1 MLSSFKNK
9 IKSLGYGNLTVL
21 FLMLI
26 LAFQLGKITTQS
38 TKEVP
43 IKLEAAALN
52 QIFEKPNSEN
62 KQNEVFPQTT
72 SNPKIPQVNLKVVVS
87 KASNSKV
94 YHFLWCAGAK
104 RIKQENL
111 IEFASETEA
120 ISKGYTLAGNC
131 KK

>member
-9 IKSLGYGNLTVL
+9 IKSFGYGNLTVL
-21 FLMLI
+21 GLMLI

-38 TKEVP
+38 IEESP

-52 QIFEKPNSEN
+52 QIFEKPDSQN
-62 KQNEVFPQTT
+62 KQNEIIPQTT
-72 SNPKIPQVNLKVVVS
+72 SNPKIPQINLKVVAS

-94 YHFLWCAGAK
+94 YHFLWCASAK
-104 RIKQENL
+104 RIKPENIL
-111 IEFASETEA
+111 EFDSEQAAIQTGYRLAS
-120 ISKGYTLAGNC
+120 NC

>member
-9 IKSLGYGNLTVL
+9 IKSFGYGNLTVL
-21 FLMLI
+21 GLMLI

-38 TKEVP
+38 IEESP

-52 QIFEKPNSEN
+52 QSFEKPDSQN
-62 KQNEVFPQTT
+62 KQNEIIPQTT
-72 SNPKIPQVNLKVVVS
+72 SNPKIPQINLKVVAS

-94 YHFLWCAGAK
+94 YHFLWCASAK
-104 RIKQENL
+104 RIKPEN
-111 IEFASETEA
+111 IREFDSEQAAIQTGYRLAS
-120 ISKGYTLAGNC
+120 NC